1 MADTALSNG
10 AASATSAGA
19 TSAGPSS
26 APPGASLWQRLTLR
40 QIALGTALV
49 TLTLLA
55 GWLLISLRYVF
66 ILLFL
71 GIVVATALMPIVEQL
86 RRWNVGRNLS
96 ALIAFGL
103 LILLFAGVIA
113 ALMPFFI
120 DQISGFAA
128 ELPERYSGLR
138 SSIASSPSPLFRSLA
153 EQLPADPFAS
163 ATGGVALG
171 ALLTASLPDLGR
183 GLLSGALVLLIS
195 YYWLSYRALAIQ
207 SVALL
212 VPIDHRAGA
221 LKLWEEIEFKIGA
234 FVRGLALLS
243 LVIGV
248 LSGVGYAL
256 VGLPYALTIGI
267 IAGILEAVPYVGPI
281 LTMVVS
287 VIVGLSVSPTT
298 ALLAVGVA
306 VVVQMLEN
314 AVVVPRVMD
323 RAVGVN
329 PIVTLLALSIFAELF
344 GFVGALLAVPLA
356 AAIQVLLDRV
366 LNRAQ
371 PPAELDLGGRD
382 QFALLRYRTR
392 DLATDLRQRVR
403 SKTEAI
409 SAEEDA
415 VEEQLES
422 LLLDLD
428 GLLAAEQERQ
438 A

>member
-10 AASATSAGA
+10 AAGA
-19 TSAGPSS
+19 ASAGPSS
-26 APPGASLWQRLTLR
+26 PAPGASFWQRVTLR
-40 QIALGTALV
+40 QVALGTALV
-49 TLTLLA
+49 ALTLLA

-71 GIVVATALMPIVEQL
+71 GIVVATALMPIVERL
-86 RRWNVGRNLS
+86 RRWNVGRGLS

-103 LILLFAGVIA
+103 LILLLAGVIA

-120 DQISGFAA
+120 DQLTGFAA
-128 ELPERYSGLR
+128 ELPERYSALR
-138 SSIASSPSPLFRSLA
+138 GSLTGSPSPLFRSLA

-171 ALLTASLPDLGR
+171 ALLTAALPDLGR

-212 VPIDHRAGA
+212 VPINHRAGA
-221 LKLWEEIEFKIGA
+221 LQLWEEIEFKIGA

-281 LTMVVS
+281 LTMAVS

-371 PPAELDLGGRD
+371 PPAEVDLGGRD

-392 DLATDLRQRVR
+392 DLASDLRQRVR